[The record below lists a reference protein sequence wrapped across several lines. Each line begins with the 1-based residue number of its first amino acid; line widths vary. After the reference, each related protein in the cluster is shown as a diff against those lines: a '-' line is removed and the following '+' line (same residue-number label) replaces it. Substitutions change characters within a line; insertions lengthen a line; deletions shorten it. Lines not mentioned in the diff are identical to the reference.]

1 MCCCDGEAR
10 AKVRAQVKRTSMSH
24 HHDRP
29 MRKGRATTTAS
40 EPDVLA
46 RLRELVGADNVLIDA
61 DKVEPYA
68 QDAVKEK
75 FPPEAVVLP
84 RTAEEIAAIMRLA
97 NERLF
102 PVTARGGGVGY
113 SGGAVPVDG
122 GIVIG
127 TDRMN
132 RIREICVDDLY
143 AVTEPGVTTY
153 TLQQAVE
160 AHGLFY
166 PPDPASY
173 KDSFIGG
180 NIAENAGGI
189 RSAKY
194 GVTKNYV
201 LGLEVVTP
209 TGEIIRTGG
218 RTTKNVVG
226 FDLTG
231 LLCGSEGMLG
241 IITEATLRL
250 LPLPEATRTV
260 RATFRTMSEACAC
273 VPRFTR
279 ARVTPVAIEV
289 LDRNSIAAV
298 ESEFAFGLPMDAGA
312 LLIVS
317 VDGSSEE
324 VERASRIVEEVMR
337 EGGGFDL
344 LRSKTREE
352 EERLWDVRRALSPA
366 IKKYGTLKLN
376 EDVVVPRS
384 RVPELVERVLE
395 IGRRHE
401 TFVVNFGHAG
411 DGNIHVNFMCERSNP
426 QAVARARAAVRD
438 TFAVAVEL
446 GGTISGEHGIGYV
459 KAPYIEMA
467 VTATTMQAMKRIKRA
482 LDPLGILNPGKVFS
496 SELKSEL

>member
-1 MCCCDGEAR
+1 MSISPDIAER
-10 AKVRAQVKRTSMSH
+10 VHRRSRT
-24 HHDRP
+24 
-29 MRKGRATTTAS
+29 AAS

-46 RLRELVGADNVLIDA
+46 RLGEIAGAENVLVDEE
-61 DKVEPYA
+61 KVEPYA
-68 QDAVKEK
+68 QDALKEK

-84 RTAEEIAAIMRLA
+84 RSAAEVSAILRLA
-97 NERLF
+97 NERRF

-113 SGGAVPVDG
+113 TGGAVPLEG

-132 RIREICVDDLY
+132 RIREVNVENLY

-153 TLQQAVE
+153 ALQQAVE
-160 AHGLFY
+160 AQGLFY

-173 KDSFIGG
+173 KNSYIGG

-194 GVTKNYV
+194 GVTKHYV
-201 LGLEVVTP
+201 LGLEVVLP
-209 TGEIIRTGG
+209 TGEIVQTGG
-218 RTTKNVVG
+218 KTSKNVVG

-260 RATFRTMSEACAC
+260 RATFKTMTAACAC
-273 VPRFTR
+273 VPHFTR

-289 LDRNSIAAV
+289 LDRNSIRAV
-298 ESEFAFGLPMDAGA
+298 ETEFAFGIDAEAGA
-312 LLIVS
+312 LLLVS
-317 VDGSSEE
+317 VDGSREE
-324 VERASRIVEEVMR
+324 VERTSRVVEEVVR
-337 EGGGFDL
+337 ELGGYDVI
-344 LRSKTREE
+344 RSETREDE
-352 EERLWDVRRALSPA
+352 DRLWDVRRALSPA
-366 IKKYGTLKLN
+366 IKKFGTLKFN

-384 RVPELVERVLE
+384 RVPELIERVVE

-401 TFVVNFGHAG
+401 TFVVNFGHLG
-411 DGNIHVNFMCERSNP
+411 DGNIHVNFMCDRADP
-426 QAVARARAAVRD
+426 VAVRRARAAVGE
-438 TFAVAVEL
+438 TFAASVEL

-459 KAPYIEMA
+459 KAPYLEMA
-467 VTATTMQAMKRIKRA
+467 LGRDTIEAMRRIKRA
-482 LDPLGILNPGKVFS
+482 LDPLGILNPGKVFMS
-496 SELKSEL
+496 DK